1 MKISE
6 VVRMA
11 LAKDKKKNVD
21 LSRFLGL
28 SSPTVLNNKFVRGS
42 WSADD
47 LAKVAAFTGGKLVI
61 QYPDGIEIPV
71 LPEDAE

>member
-11 LAKDKKKNVD
+11 LAKGKKKNAD

-28 SSPTVLNNKFVRGS
+28 SSPTVLNNKLVRDS

-47 LAKVAAFTGGKLVI
+47 LAKVAAFTGGRLVI
-61 QYPDGIEIPV
+61 QFPDGVDIPV
-71 LPEDAE
+71 MPEDAE